1 MNNRLVFGILSAGTI
16 LFLSS
21 CKTLDMVLNPNS
33 YVKWGN
39 NPVVREIVYDTVVVQ
54 VDSQQGVT
62 QAVKGMPTKNVVF
75 TDFGQSVR
83 FRSGE
88 IIRLMYDAVD
98 VSIATLQANI
108 DPSTGEVV
116 LSLIRRNEP
125 VQLSRKCQA
134 VIRMDSQIPIV
145 EVKEGLSP
153 EQVVVTPV
161 FNSECK
167 QIGYEIRY
175 GSTERG
181 CLNEAQKTLNQF
193 RNCVDRNIK
202 VKNVRLRDIL

>member
-1 MNNRLVFGILSAGTI
+1 MNNRIALGIVSAGMML
-16 LFLSS
+16 LFSS

-33 YVKWGN
+33 YIKWGN
-39 NPVVREIVYDTVVVQ
+39 SPVVREIVYDTVLVQ
-54 VDSQQGVT
+54 VDSQQGLT
-62 QAVKGMPTKNVVF
+62 PAVRGMPTKDVVF

-83 FRSGE
+83 FRSGD
-88 IIRLMYDAVD
+88 IIRLMYDGVD
-98 VSIATLQANI
+98 ISLATLQANI
-108 DPSTGEVV
+108 DPTNGEVV

-125 VQLSRKCQA
+125 VRLSRKCQA

-181 CLNEAQKTLNQF
+181 CMNEAQKTLTQF
-193 RNCVDRNIK
+193 RNCVDRNKK